1 MDRWCSTIP
10 PKISFKFAT
19 MRIVRLR
26 PAYWLC
32 VFVALALVGLPIA
45 GAAAQPEEI
54 TDDLLYD
61 RVNRALITDREL
73 GARQLKVTV
82 ENGKVVVTGLVESEK
97 QQKKVDKVVRKVKG
111 VVSVDNRTEIKPYL

>member
-1 MDRWCSTIP
+1 
-10 PKISFKFAT
+10 

-97 QQKKVDKVVRKVKG
+97 QQKKVDKVVKKVKG